1 MFLFIAVCMAFAG
14 ATIYRKYLHQK
25 YGDEVPPGLN
35 KLLIDAF
42 VLYNDLYTKAQYR
55 LNEACIAY
63 PGFGKAVGMATSV
76 YKHTTAYIGC
86 YVAEPDYK
94 NWIIHNRYNEDKDDI
109 DALSEYFLEIG
120 CYKISF
126 TYLHTYMKICDEFGL
141 SQLQVFDLFKTS
153 YSHLCNKLAEKN
165 NTDDETTILKYNN
178 NYLCYVCN
186 GAEKPFKFG
195 RSSFKFLV
203 IEYVCENE
211 LGDVCRLPIN
221 LHRNMYNDGNEILSS
236 SFVLWY
242 LNHQPEKY
250 YYNRTYKLNCIK
262 NDGDYVTLGFK
273 DYIKICKNTYEKI
286 TV

>member
-1 MFLFIAVCMAFAG
+1 MVFAG
-14 ATIYRKYLHQK
+14 ATIYKKYLQKK

-42 VLYNDLYTKAQYR
+42 LLYNELYTKAQYR

-63 PGFGKAVGMATSV
+63 PGFGKAVGMATSI
-76 YKHTTAYIGC
+76 YRHTAAYIGC

-94 NWIIHNRYNEDKDDI
+94 NWIIHNHFSENKDDM
-109 DALSEYFLEIG
+109 DALSEYYLEIG

-126 TYLHTYMKICDEFGL
+126 TYLHTYMNICEEFGL
-141 SQLQVFDLFKTS
+141 SQQQVLDL
-153 YSHLCNKLAEKN
+153 YKN
-165 NTDDETTILKYNN
+165 AFTYLSARLNEPPDKQDNTMILKYNN
-178 NYLCYVCN
+178 NFLSYICN
-186 GAEKPFKFG
+186 EEEKPFKFG
-195 RSSFKFLV
+195 RSTFKFLV

-211 LGDVCRLPIN
+211 RGDVCRLPIN

-262 NDGDYVTLGFK
+262 NDGDFVTLGFK
-273 DYIKICKNTYEKI
+273 DYIKVCKNTYEKI